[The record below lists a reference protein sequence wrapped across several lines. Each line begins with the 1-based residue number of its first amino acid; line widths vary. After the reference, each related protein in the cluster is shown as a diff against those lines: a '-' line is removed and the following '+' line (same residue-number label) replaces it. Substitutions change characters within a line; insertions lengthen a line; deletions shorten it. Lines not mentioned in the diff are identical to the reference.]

1 MRALVVAAYFSS
13 FFFFFWTFGSLIP
26 TPWISIF
33 SPLPTLLSSKR
44 ETSIRCIILP
54 PLSCNFII
62 SASDWMTRS
71 MFLNLSPLSSRTV
84 SSYKC
89 WGIRTCIYPANLP
102 LSVYCCILNK
112 LFSRKYAVLSNPRRV
127 NNISSSVVSSVT
139 LPMYKSSIRSL
150 CMFFLLL
157 LTRRVHSDWSLMV
170 RKRRAS
176 FDLFFPCFVCSSFS
190 DICSWFDVFL
200 LFFLSFTCSVFFLG
214 WRSALKA

>member
-1 MRALVVAAYFSS
+1 MCKAVRSPLITHGYSGPGRNTGDHLEAVNHFRTCMRPASCGPWLSLPIFLL

-127 NNISSSVVSSVT
+127 NNIS
-139 LPMYKSSIRSL
+139 
-150 CMFFLLL
+150 
-157 LTRRVHSDWSLMV
+157 
-170 RKRRAS
+170 
-176 FDLFFPCFVCSSFS
+176 
-190 DICSWFDVFL
+190 
-200 LFFLSFTCSVFFLG
+200 
-214 WRSALKA
+214 